1 MFVIARFRKEIPQ
14 ISGMKLIASFD
25 NYQIFEL
32 PESSLTEWPE
42 NIEYEEISEIEGT
55 TAWKF
60 YGEVRPYRSA
70 YSDVEGLVPDKQNSR
85 GVNKTNVPY
94 NWDIYNAT
102 VTLMKRIFKRNI
114 KDIFIERGNHEGE
127 QEILDLI
134 DSLTTLRQIS
144 YERERLLGIEMSKTQ
159 LRELYLWDDENDR
172 RIGQNQYS
180 LGF

>member
-14 ISGMKLIASFD
+14 ISDMKLIASFD

-32 PESSLTEWPE
+32 PESSLAEWPE
-42 NIEYEEISEIEGT
+42 NIEYEEISELEGT
-55 TAWKF
+55 TAWRF
-60 YGEVRPYRSA
+60 YGEIRPYRSA

-94 NWDIYNAT
+94 DWNIYNAT
-102 VTLMKRIFKRNI
+102 VLLMKRIFKRNI
-114 KDIFIERGNHEGE
+114 KDIFEERGNHEGE
-127 QEILDLI
+127 QELLDLI
-134 DSLTTLRQIS
+134 DSLTTLREIS